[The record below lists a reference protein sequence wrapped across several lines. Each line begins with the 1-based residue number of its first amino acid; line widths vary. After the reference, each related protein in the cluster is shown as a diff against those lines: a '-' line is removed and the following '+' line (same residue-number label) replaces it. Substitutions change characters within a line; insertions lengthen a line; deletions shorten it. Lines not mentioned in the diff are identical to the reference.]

1 MQPLSRARR
10 LALRSGA
17 TPSGLSVWAL
27 RPSDA
32 DHFEGL
38 LSESERARAAR
49 FRFDVDRQRHIVG
62 VGASRSAL
70 GEALARDPRTLRFAL
85 GEHGKP
91 QLEGPRPL
99 EGPCT
104 PEGRCTLEA
113 NVAHSGAWV
122 LVALSERGAV
132 GVDVEAHRELDVEE
146 LAREVYTPAEQREL
160 AALRAEPERAR
171 VAFFRTWARKEA
183 ALKAW
188 GTGLSLAARTV
199 EVGLDEAPSRLVRG
213 AAHGHSD
220 VIVEDLV
227 LDDEHAAAVAS
238 AQR

>member
-17 TPSGLSVWAL
+17 APSGLSVWAL

-32 DHFEGL
+32 PHFEAL
-38 LSESERARAAR
+38 LSDAELARAAR
-49 FRFDVDRQRHIVG
+49 FRFEIDRQRHIVG
-62 VGASRSAL
+62 VGALRAFLATAL
-70 GEALARDPRTLRFAL
+70 GRDPRALRFTQ

-91 QLEGPRPL
+91 QLDGADAL
-99 EGPCT
+99 AANG
-104 PEGRCTLEA
+104 TLEA

-122 LVALSERGAV
+122 LVALCERGEI
-132 GVDVEAHRELDVEE
+132 GVDVEAHREVDVEE
-146 LAREVYTPAEQREL
+146 LAREVYTASEQSALHEL
-160 AALRAEPERAR
+160 AGDAERAR
-171 VAFFRTWARKEA
+171 SAFFRTWARKEA

-213 AAHGHSD
+213 AAHGHVD
-220 VIVEDLV
+220 VFVEDLL
-227 LDDEHAAAVAS
+227 LDDDHAAAVAY
-238 AQR
+238 ARR